1 MQLHLLKIFSIVR
14 RDEEVFVLI
23 LPCNCNE
30 SSHLH
35 PGTQFIAV
43 GQGPKFHT
51 TLQQQCESKLKSL
64 RLDLKSQFS
73 MAALSADLPLLILKH
88 LQVIMKLLI
97 THSLCE
103 VKIPKPQ

>member
-73 MAALSADLPLLILKH
+73 IAALSADCTSADFEAPAGNY
-88 LQVIMKLLI
+88 
-97 THSLCE
+97 E
-103 VKIPKPQ
+103 VAYNPQPV